1 MEDWSSY
8 RPAHFVL
15 YGPEVWLRLVERAHE
30 FVGYWGLLGP
40 LAGLLA
46 AALVLAG
53 RWRGALP
60 LLALGWLFCAYGF
73 FGRLYAELSWVGP
86 WLAGVFLAQALLLLL
101 ALLGR
106 PAPASTAAR
115 WGLRGAAVGAGG
127 LLATLGFALLGPA
140 SGAGWPRAEVFGL
153 HPDPTALITLALL
166 PGLPGGWRRGLLAL
180 IPLLWL
186 ALSAL
191 HLQVLQAAWWPLVL
205 LAAGASLLGLLLVG
219 LRDRGAAPH

>member
-1 MEDWSSY
+1 MRRQQQPKVHRILWCFD
-8 RPAHFVL
+8 
-15 YGPEVWLRLVERAHE
+15 
-30 FVGYWGLLGP
+30 GLLFPQSACSEWRSGSQQQRVC
-40 LAGLLA
+40 ASH
-46 AALVLAG
+46 ALVLL
-53 RWRGALP
+53 R
-60 LLALGWLFCAYGF
+60 C
-73 FGRLYAELSWVGP
+73 
-86 WLAGVFLAQALLLLL
+86 
-101 ALLGR
+101 
-106 PAPASTAAR
+106 PAPAATAAR

-191 HLQVLQAAWWPLVL
+191 HLQVLQAAWWPLLL

-219 LRDRGAAPH
+219 LRDRGAAPR